1 MKRKPFIAGN
11 WKMNNLVSGARR
23 LASQIAQMSGDVE
36 EAALAVFPP
45 FTALDQVKKAVAD
58 TRVMVGAQDIFW
70 EDAGAFTGEISAA
83 MVRDLGCSHVIIG
96 HSERRQYARE
106 TDADVNRKIR
116 AALRHGL
123 SPIVCVGESL
133 KEWERGESLSR
144 VESQLEAGLHEI
156 DAADMVSVII
166 AYEPIWA
173 IGTGLTAEPD
183 QAEKVHARIRE
194 WIEEKYGAA
203 AADCAII
210 LYGGS
215 VKPSNA
221 ASLFMESNIDGFLVG
236 GASLEAESFIGIA
249 SEAIRTGKDKK

>member
-11 WKMNNLVSGARR
+11 WKMNNLISGARR

-45 FTALDQVKKAVAD
+45 FTALDQVRKALAD
-58 TRVMVGAQDIFW
+58 TRIMVGAQDIFW

-83 MVRDLGCSHVIIG
+83 MVRDMGCSHVIIG
-96 HSERRQYARE
+96 HSERRQYAGE
-106 TDADVNRKIR
+106 TDAVVNKKIR

-144 VESQLEAGLHEI
+144 VETQLETSLHEI
-156 DAADMVSVII
+156 DSADMVSVII
-166 AYEPIWA
+166 AYEPVWA

-183 QAEKVHARIRE
+183 QAGKIHGRIRE

-203 AADCAII
+203 KADCAII

-215 VKPSNA
+215 VKPPNA
-221 ASLFMESNIDGFLVG
+221 AALFMESNIDGFLVG
-236 GASLEAESFIGIA
+236 GASLDAESFIGIA
-249 SEAIRTGKDKK
+249 SEALRACKDKK